1 MKLSQLSTERATDVL
16 CELTPYIANIVE
28 DSALMESLRDAID
41 TEKVKTKAELIAIG
55 AGKATR
61 LVPIILKNRRSDV
74 YGILAVLNEKS
85 VEEIAKQNLLV
96 TMRQIK
102 NVSRDKELVDFFK
115 SWADTEESE

>member
-28 DSALMESLRDAID
+28 DSELMKSLRDAID
-41 TEKVKTKAELIAIG
+41 IDKVKTKAELIAIG
-55 AGKATR
+55 AGKVTR
-61 LVPIILKNRRSDV
+61 LIPIILKKRRSDV

-85 VEEIAKQNLLV
+85 VEQIAMQNFLI
-96 TMRQIK
+96 TMKQIK
-102 NVSRDKELVDFFK
+102 DMSKDKELVDFFK

>member
-1 MKLSQLSTERATDVL
+1 MKLSQLSTERAADVL

>member
-28 DSALMESLRDAID
+28 DSELLESLRNAID
-41 TEKVKTKAELIAIG
+41 TNKVKTKAELIAIG
-55 AGKATR
+55 LGKATR
-61 LVPIILKNRRSDV
+61 LVPIILKKRRSDA

-85 VEEIAKQNLLV
+85 VEQIAMQNFLI
-96 TMRQIK
+96 TMKQIK
-102 NVSRDKELVDFFK
+102 DMARDKELVDFFK

>member
-1 MKLSQLSTERATDVL
+1 MKLSQLSTDRACDVL

-28 DSALMESLRDAID
+28 DSDLMESLRSAID

-55 AGKATR
+55 AGKVTR
-61 LVPIILKNRRSDV
+61 LVPIILKKRRDDIH
-74 YGILAVLNEKS
+74 GILAVLNEKS
-85 VEEIAKQNLLV
+85 VEEIAKQNFLV

-102 NVSRDKELVDFFK
+102 DMARDKELVDFFK

>member
-28 DSALMESLRDAID
+28 DSELMESLRDAID
-41 TEKVKTKAELIAIG
+41 TDKVKTKAELIAIG
-55 AGKATR
+55 AGKAIR
-61 LVPIILKNRRSDV
+61 LIPIILEKRRSDV
-74 YGILAVLNEKS
+74 FGILAVLNEKS

-102 NVSRDKELVDFFK
+102 NVSKDKELVDFFK

>member
-1 MKLSQLSTERATDVL
+1 MKLSKLSTERATDVL

-28 DSALMESLRDAID
+28 DSELMESLRDAID
-41 TEKVKTKAELIAIG
+41 TKKVKTKAELIAIG
-55 AGKATR
+55 AGKATK
-61 LVPIILKNRRSDV
+61 LIPIILKNRRSDV

-102 NVSRDKELVDFFK
+102 DVSKDKELVDFFK

>member
-28 DSALMESLRDAID
+28 DSELMKSLRDAID
-41 TEKVKTKAELIAIG
+41 IDKVKTKAELIAIG

-61 LVPIILKNRRSDV
+61 LIPIILKKRRSDV

-85 VEEIAKQNLLV
+85 VEQIAMQNFLI
-96 TMRQIK
+96 TMKQIK
-102 NVSRDKELVDFFK
+102 DMSKDKELVDFFK

>member
-28 DSALMESLRDAID
+28 DSELMESLRDAID
-41 TEKVKTKAELIAIG
+41 TDKVKTKAELIAIG
-55 AGKATR
+55 ASKATR
-61 LVPIILKNRRSDV
+61 LIPIILKNRRSDV

-102 NVSRDKELVDFFK
+102 NVSKDKELVDFFK

>member
-28 DSALMESLRDAID
+28 DSELMESLRSAID
-41 TEKVKTKAELIAIG
+41 TDKVKTKAELIAIG
-55 AGKATR
+55 AGKVTR
-61 LVPIILKNRRSDV
+61 LVPIILKKRRSDV

-96 TMRQIK
+96 TIRQIK
-102 NVSRDKELVDFFK
+102 GMAKDKELVDFFK

>member
-16 CELTPYIANIVE
+16 CELAPYIANIVE

-41 TEKVKTKAELIAIG
+41 AEKVKTKAELIAIG

-85 VEEIAKQNLLV
+85 AEEIAEQNLLV

-102 NVSRDKELVDFFK
+102 DVSKDKELVDFFK

>member
-28 DSALMESLRDAID
+28 DADLMESLRSAID
-41 TEKVKTKAELIAIG
+41 TEQVKTKADLIAIG
-55 AGKATR
+55 AGKVTR
-61 LVPIILKNRRSDV
+61 LVPIILKNRRSDL

-102 NVSRDKELVDFFK
+102 DMTKDKELVDFFK
-115 SWADTEESE
+115 SWADMEESE

>member
-28 DSALMESLRDAID
+28 DSELMESLRDAID
-41 TEKVKTKAELIAIG
+41 TGKVKTKAELIAIG
-55 AGKATR
+55 ASKATR
-61 LVPIILKNRRSDV
+61 LVPIILKKRRSDV
-74 YGILAVLNEKS
+74 YGILSVLNEKS

-102 NVSRDKELVDFFK
+102 DVSRDKELVDFFK

>member
-28 DSALMESLRDAID
+28 DSELMESLRDAID
-41 TEKVKTKAELIAIG
+41 TDKVKTKAELIAIG
-55 AGKATR
+55 AGKVTR
-61 LVPIILKNRRSDV
+61 LIPIILKKRRSDV

-85 VEEIAKQNLLV
+85 VEQIAMQNFLI
-96 TMRQIK
+96 TMKQIK
-102 NVSRDKELVDFFK
+102 DMAKDRELVDFFK

>member
-28 DSALMESLRDAID
+28 DSELMESLRDAID
-41 TEKVKTKAELIAIG
+41 TDKVKTKAELIAIG
-55 AGKATR
+55 ASKATK

-102 NVSRDKELVDFFK
+102 DVSKDKELVDFFK

>member
-61 LVPIILKNRRSDV
+61 LVPIILKNRRSDA

-102 NVSRDKELVDFFK
+102 DVSKDKELIDFFK

>member
-41 TEKVKTKAELIAIG
+41 TDKVKTKAELIAIG
-55 AGKATR
+55 TSKATR
-61 LVPIILKNRRSDV
+61 LIPIILKNRRSDV

-102 NVSRDKELVDFFK
+102 DVSKDKELVDFFK

>member
-16 CELTPYIANIVE
+16 CELTPHIANIVE
-28 DSALMESLRDAID
+28 DSELMESLRDAID
-41 TEKVKTKAELIAIG
+41 TDKVKTKAELIAIG

-61 LVPIILKNRRSDV
+61 LIPIILKKRRSDV

-85 VEEIAKQNLLV
+85 VEDIAKQNFLV

-102 NVSRDKELVDFFK
+102 DMAKDKELVDFFK

>member
-28 DSALMESLRDAID
+28 DSELMESLRDAID
-41 TEKVKTKAELIAIG
+41 TDKVKTKAELIAIG

-61 LVPIILKNRRSDV
+61 LIPIILKKRRSDV

-85 VEEIAKQNLLV
+85 VEQIAMQNFLI
-96 TMRQIK
+96 TMKQIK
-102 NVSRDKELVDFFK
+102 DMAKDKELVDFFK

>member
-102 NVSRDKELVDFFK
+102 DVSKDKELIDFFK

>member
-41 TEKVKTKAELIAIG
+41 AEKVKTKAELIAIG

-85 VEEIAKQNLLV
+85 AEEIAKQNLLV

-102 NVSRDKELVDFFK
+102 DVSKDKELVDFFK

>member
-85 VEEIAKQNLLV
+85 AEEIAKQNLLV

-102 NVSRDKELVDFFK
+102 DVSKDKELVDFFK

>member
-28 DSALMESLRDAID
+28 DSDLMESLRSAID

-55 AGKATR
+55 AGKVTR
-61 LVPIILKNRRSDV
+61 LIPIILKKRRSDV

-85 VEEIAKQNLLV
+85 VEEIAKQNFLM

-102 NVSRDKELVDFFK
+102 DMARDKELVDFFK

>member
-28 DSALMESLRDAID
+28 DSELMESLRDAID
-41 TEKVKTKAELIAIG
+41 TDKVKTKAELIAIG
-55 AGKATR
+55 AGKVTR
-61 LVPIILKNRRSDV
+61 IIPIILKKRRSDV

-85 VEEIAKQNLLV
+85 VEQIAMQNFLI
-96 TMRQIK
+96 TMKQIK
-102 NVSRDKELVDFFK
+102 DMAKDKELVDFFK

>member
-28 DSALMESLRDAID
+28 DSELMESLRDAID
-41 TEKVKTKAELIAIG
+41 TDKVKTKAELIAIG
-55 AGKATR
+55 ASKATK

-102 NVSRDKELVDFFK
+102 DVSRDKELVDFFK